1 MLTTMKL
8 DCPVQNASSIT
19 ICLRFVGTTILL
31 AMPLSRPVAQNAFPL
46 AVGNTWHYEI
56 SYFNRTPFVILPYT
70 IRIVRDT
77 VMPNGKLYY
86 VLDSLDMFYERF
98 IRADSSHVYYWDRSG
113 PDATWVDHIALNLR
127 AGAGEEDTVRLGDFF
142 ACQAGKITADTI
154 FGKPE
159 SVRTYSFWGLVFGGV
174 TVANG
179 FGYLTYEYWGD
190 YGDVQYFWDLTGC
203 VISDTV
209 YGRLTALH
217 RDSHPPGGAA
227 LFQNYPNPFNPS
239 TTIRYALPQRSRV
252 TLTVFNTL
260 GQAVAILVNEN
271 QEAGYHDVRFDG
283 SGVASGVY
291 YYRIQAGGYVKTM
304 KMLTVR

>member
-1 MLTTMKL
+1 MQRT
-8 DCPVQNASSIT
+8 SSIT
-19 ICLRFVGTTILL
+19 ICLRFVGITILL
-31 AMPLSRPVAQNAFPL
+31 AMPISRPAAQNVFPL

-56 SYFNRTPFVILPYT
+56 TYFNRTPFVVLPYT

-77 VMPNGKLYY
+77 VMPNGKVYY

-98 IRADSSHVYYWDRSG
+98 VRADSSHVYYWDRSG
-113 PDATWVDHIALNLR
+113 PNATWVDQIAFNLR
-127 AGAGEEDTVRLGDFF
+127 AVAGEEDTVRLGDFF
-142 ACQAGKITADTI
+142 SCQSGKITADTI

-159 SVRTYSFWGLVFGGV
+159 SIRTYSFRGLVFGGV

-179 FGYLTYEYWGD
+179 FGYLTYEYSGD
-190 YGDVQYFWDLTGC
+190 YGDVQYFWDLVGC

-217 RDSHPPGGAA
+217 RDSRLPGGAA

-239 TTIRYALPQRSRV
+239 TTIRYGLPERTHV

-260 GQAVAILVNEN
+260 GQQVATLVNDT
-271 QEAGYHDVRFDG
+271 QDAGYHQVQFDG
-283 SGVASGVY
+283 SGLASGMY
-291 YYRIQAGGYVKTM
+291 FYRLRAGEYVA
-304 KMLTVR
+304 VRRLLILR